1 MSERA
6 SSPVLAFLRSL
17 AVLAPP
23 VPRTTVPAATL
34 LATAGLVFALLAAS
48 GERVLADPDSM
59 WHATI
64 GEWILTHRAF
74 PTVDLW
80 SHTVTGEPWIAK
92 EWLSQVLFTLAFR
105 LAGWTGVVVLTAAAA
120 TAAVLVLAREAFA
133 RLPALV
139 APLVLALVYML
150 MAGQLLARPHA
161 LAWLPTVL
169 WSLGLLHAA
178 EEVRAPRPALLLV
191 MVVWANLHASWL
203 FGLGIVPIVALEAL
217 MRAAPAERRR
227 LALRWALFG
236 LAAALATLVHPYGWG
251 TWKAAFSVIGIE
263 GLQDSIMEWRP
274 QSFAGFNPLEAVL
287 LPVIALLATAG
298 ARIPPVRLLLLLI
311 LFHMALS
318 HVRHTALLTLV
329 GTLVAI
335 EPIAARIGRTDGAA
349 PPPPRALTA
358 AALVL
363 ALLVVVTL
371 PLRDVAPPRDNTP
384 AAALAAARAAGVT
397 GAVMNDYGF
406 GGFLISQ
413 GVPTWIDGRTE
424 LYGGKRVALYRK
436 AVSLQGLS
444 NFDAVFSDP
453 KIGWTMLATGM
464 AAIDLLDRT
473 PGWRRVYAD
482 DVAVVHARVA
492 AGNGAQ

>member
-1 MSERA
+1 MPDHA

-23 VPRTTVPAATL
+23 VPRAKVPAATL

-48 GERVLADPDSM
+48 GSRVLGDPDSM

-80 SHTVTGEPWIAK
+80 SHTVAGEPWIAK
-92 EWLSQVLFTLAFR
+92 EWLSQVLFALAFR
-105 LAGWTGVVVLTAAAA
+105 LAGWAGVVGLTAAVA

-133 RLPALV
+133 RLPVLV

-150 MAGQLLARPHA
+150 MAGQILARPHA

-169 WSLGLLHAA
+169 WTLGLLHAA
-178 EEVRAPRPALLLV
+178 EEARAPRPALLLV
-191 MVVWANLHASWL
+191 MVAWANLHASWL
-203 FGLGIVPIVALEAL
+203 FGLGVVPILALEAL
-217 MRAAPAERRR
+217 MRADPADRRG
-227 LALRWALFG
+227 LALRWGLFG

-298 ARIPPVRLLLLLI
+298 ARIPLARLLLLLL
-311 LFHMALS
+311 LFHMALA

-335 EPIAARIGRTDGAA
+335 EPIAARIGRQAA
-349 PPPPRALTA
+349 ADVPPPPRALTIG
-358 AALVL
+358 ALAL
-363 ALLVVVTL
+363 ALLVAATL
-371 PLRDVAPPRDNTP
+371 PLRGIAPPRDNAP
-384 AAALAAARAAGVT
+384 VEALAAARAAGVT
-397 GAVMNDYGF
+397 GAVLNDYGF
-406 GGFLISQ
+406 GGFLIAR
-413 GVPTWIDGRTE
+413 GVPTYIDGRTE

-444 NFDAVFSDP
+444 AFDTVFSDP

-492 AGNGAQ
+492 P